1 MKYAAC
7 EKCARSVGKVNI
19 VGNILM
25 ILIKGYMGVV
35 GGSKGLIADAV
46 HSCADLLATIV
57 MIIGLHI
64 SGQEKNEAY
73 PYGYGKAEY
82 IVAVVIYL
90 FLFVIG
96 CYILF
101 DGAQAILEGRRVTPC
116 LSAAWGAIFSI
127 AINELMFRQSV
138 CAGKQINSPSITAK
152 AWETRSDVLSSIAV
166 LVGILGAK
174 MGFHFMDPLAAI
186 IVGVIILRVCVE
198 QVRGAIT
205 NLMDGAPEEEGMD
218 DEVRG
223 ALGRVANVSNIQE
236 INSREMGQEL
246 ELEIR
251 LGVPNDITVSQGET
265 IKHETI
271 QAIKEVIDRKL
282 RIKVML
288 FPISCNA

>member
-64 SGQEKNEAY
+64 SGQEKDEAY

-96 CYILF
+96 TYILF
-101 DGAQAILEGRRVTPC
+101 DGARAILEGRRVTPC

-138 CAGKQINSPSITAK
+138 CAGAQINSPSITAK

-166 LVGILGAK
+166 LIGILGAK

-198 QVRGAIT
+198 QVKGAIT
-205 NLMDGAPEEEGMD
+205 NLMDGASEEGMD
-218 DEVRG
+218 DEVRE
-223 ALGRVANVSNIQE
+223 ALGNVANVSSIRE

-251 LGVPNDITVSQGET
+251 LGVPKDITVSQGET
-265 IKHETI
+265 IKHETK

-288 FPISCNA
+288 FPVSCNA

>member
-64 SGQEKNEAY
+64 SGREKDEAY

-82 IVAVVIYL
+82 IVAVIIYL

-96 CYILF
+96 TYILF
-101 DGAQAILEGRRVTPC
+101 DGAKAILEGRRVTPC

-127 AINELMFRQSV
+127 AINELMFRQTI
-138 CAGKQINSPSITAK
+138 CAGSQINSPSMTAK
-152 AWETRSDVLSSIAV
+152 AWESRSDVLSSVAV
-166 LVGILGAK
+166 LIGILGAK

-186 IVGVIILRVCVE
+186 IVGVVILRVCVE
-198 QVRGAIT
+198 QVKTAIT
-205 NLMDGAPEEEGMD
+205 NLMDGAPEEDMD
-218 DEVRG
+218 EIRE
-223 ALGRVANVSNIQE
+223 ALGRVANVSSIEE
-236 INSREMGQEL
+236 INSREVGQEL

-251 LGVPNDITVSQGET
+251 LGVSENITVSQGET
-265 IKHETI
+265 IKHEI
-271 QAIKEVIDRKL
+271 KQAIREVIDRKL
-282 RIKVML
+282 RIVIML
-288 FPISCNA
+288 FPVSCNT

>member
-7 EKCARSVGKVNI
+7 EKCAQSVGKVNI
-19 VGNILM
+19 VGNVLM

-57 MIIGLHI
+57 MVIGLNI
-64 SGQEKNEAY
+64 SGREKDDAY

-96 CYILF
+96 LYILF
-101 DGAQAILEGRRVTPC
+101 DGTKAILEGRRVTPC

-138 CAGKQINSPSITAK
+138 CAGTQINSPSMTAK
-152 AWETRSDVLSSIAV
+152 AWESRSDVLSSIAV
-166 LVGILGAK
+166 LIGILGAK

-186 IVGVIILRVCVE
+186 VVGIIILRICIV
-198 QVRGAIT
+198 QVRGAIL
-205 NLMDGAPEEEGMD
+205 NLMDRATEEGVS
-218 DEVRG
+218 EVRD
-223 ALGRVANVSNIQE
+223 ALSGVENIKDIRE
-236 INSREMGQEL
+236 IKSREVGQEL
-246 ELEIR
+246 EIEIC
-251 LGVPNDITVSQGET
+251 LGVSQDITVSQGEK
-265 IKHETI
+265 IKREAKRII
-271 QAIKEVIDRKL
+271 QEVMDRKL
-282 RIKVML
+282 EIKVML
-288 FPISCNA
+288 SPVSCDV

>member
-96 CYILF
+96 TYILF
-101 DGAQAILEGRRVTPC
+101 DGARAILEGRRVTPC

-138 CAGKQINSPSITAK
+138 CAGAQINSPSITAK

-166 LVGILGAK
+166 LIGILGAK

-198 QVRGAIT
+198 QVKGAIT
-205 NLMDGAPEEEGMD
+205 NLMDGASDEGMD
-218 DEVRG
+218 DEVRE
-223 ALGRVANVSNIQE
+223 ALGRVANVSNIRE

-246 ELEIR
+246 VLEIR
-251 LGVPNDITVSQGET
+251 LGVPKDITVSQGET
-265 IKHETI
+265 IKHETK
-271 QAIKEVIDRKL
+271 QAIREIIDRKL

-288 FPISCNA
+288 FPVSCNA